1 MSGHSKWATIRR
13 KKEITDS
20 RRGQLFTKLAR
31 EITVAAKEG
40 GGSLDA
46 NFRLRIA
53 VQRARS
59 ESMPADNIQRAIDRG
74 AGAGEGSAAFEE
86 IMYEGYGPHGS
97 AIIVQTLT
105 DNRNRTV
112 GEIRSTFTRGGGS
125 LGENGSVIW
134 MFKAQ
139 GLLTVDS
146 EGKPADDVELAAIDA
161 GADDVKEG
169 GEEGTIE
176 VYVPATELKAAE
188 QALTAQKLKV
198 VNAERTMTPTTTVEL
213 GPKETEQVLKLV
225 ERLEELDDVQQ
236 VFTNLELTEAAL
248 AGMEG

>member
-31 EITVAAKEG
+31 ELTVAAKEG
-40 GGSLDA
+40 GSSLDS

-53 VQRARS
+53 AQRARA
-59 ESMPADNIQRAIDRG
+59 ESMPADNIQRAIERG
-74 AGAGEGSAAFEE
+74 AGASEGGSSFEE
-86 IMYEGYGPHGS
+86 IMYEGYGPHGA

-112 GEIRSTFTRGGGS
+112 GEIRSAFTRGGGS

-139 GLLTVDS
+139 GLLTVDT
-146 EGKPADDVELAAIDA
+146 EGKPADEVELAAIDA
-161 GADDVKEG
+161 GADDVREG
-169 GEEGTIE
+169 NEEGLID
-176 VYVPATELKAAE
+176 VYVPVAELKAAE
-188 QALTAQKLKV
+188 GALTAQGLKV
-198 VNAERTMTPTTTVEL
+198 ISAERTMTPTTTVEL
-213 GPKETEQVLKLV
+213 APRETEQVLKMV

-236 VFTNLELTEAAL
+236 VFTNLELTEAAM
-248 AGMEG
+248 ASMEG

>member
-13 KKEITDS
+13 KKEVTDA

-31 EITVAAKEG
+31 ELTVAAKEG
-40 GGSLDA
+40 GGNIDT

-53 VQRARS
+53 VQRARA

-74 AGAGEGSAAFEE
+74 AGASEGGSSFEE
-86 IMYEGYGPHGS
+86 IMYEGYGPHGA

-112 GEIRSTFTRGGGS
+112 GEIRSAFTRGGGS

-139 GLLTVDS
+139 GLLTVDT
-146 EGKPADDVELAAIDA
+146 EGKPADEVELAAIDA

-169 GEEGTIE
+169 GEEGLVE
-176 VYVPATELKAAE
+176 VYVPVADLKAAE
-188 QALTAQKLKV
+188 GALTVQRLKV
-198 VNAERTMTPTTTVEL
+198 ISAERTMTPTTTAEL
-213 GPKETEQVLKLV
+213 GPSETEQVLKLV

-236 VFTNLELTEAAL
+236 VFTNLELTEAAM
-248 AGMEG
+248 ASMGG

>member
-13 KKEITDS
+13 KKEVTDA
-20 RRGQLFTKLAR
+20 RRGQLFTKLTR
-31 EITVAAKEG
+31 EIMVAAKEG
-40 GGSLDA
+40 GNNLDS

-53 VQRARS
+53 VQKAKS
-59 ESMPADNIQRAIDRG
+59 ESMPTDNIQRAIDRG
-74 AGAGEGSAAFEE
+74 SGGGEGSTAFEE

-134 MFKAQ
+134 MFKPQ
-139 GLLTVDS
+139 GLLVVDT
-146 EGKPADDVELAAIDA
+146 GKQDPEEVELAAIDA

-169 GEEGTIE
+169 GEEGQIE
-176 VYVPATELKAAE
+176 VYVPATELKVAE
-188 QALTAQKLKV
+188 GSLITQGLKV
-198 VNAERTMTPTTTVEL
+198 LSAERTMTPTTTVEL

-236 VFTNLELTEAAL
+236 VYTNLELTEAAM

>member
-40 GGSLDA
+40 GGSLES

-53 VQRARS
+53 VQRART
-59 ESMPADNIQRAIDRG
+59 ESMPADNIQRSIERG
-74 AGAGEGSAAFEE
+74 VGGGEGGAAFEE

-125 LGENGSVIW
+125 LGENGSVMW

-139 GLLTVDS
+139 GLLTIDS
-146 EGKPADDVELAAIDA
+146 DGKPPDEVELTAIDA

-169 GEEGTIE
+169 GEEGLIE
-176 VYVPATELKAAE
+176 VYVPSTELKAAE
-188 QALTAQKLKV
+188 QALTSQGLKV
-198 VNAERTMTPTTTVEL
+198 VSAERTMTPTTTVEL
-213 GPKETEQVLKLV
+213 GPKETEQVLKMV

-236 VFTNLELTEAAL
+236 VFTNLELTDAAM
-248 AGMEG
+248 AAMEG